1 MNIKNKIAAAS
12 ASAVILS
19 GVLSNAAF
27 ASTNIT
33 ISGNL
38 KKSENKV
45 IVKQANVTAVLQG
58 NAQTVNTVVNSSAS
72 TGGNKANDNM
82 GDVSIKT
89 GNATSKV
96 TVLVGGGSN
105 TATLSCGC
113 AEGATDVK
121 IKDNGKKSKNT
132 VVQKSLDLT
141 LVGQGNIA
149 AVKTGVGSGAE
160 TGDNKANGTGN
171 KGTVEVETKDAKST
185 VDVVVEGGTNVLE

>member
-19 GVLSNAAF
+19 GVMSSAAF
-27 ASTNIT
+27 ASTNVT

-38 KKSENKV
+38 KKSENKA
-45 IVKQANVTAVLQG
+45 IVKNAKVTAVMQG
-58 NAQTVNTVVNSSAS
+58 NVQTVNTVVNSSAS

-82 GDVSIKT
+82 GDVSVKT

-96 TVLVGGGSN
+96 TVVVGGGSN
-105 TATLSCGC
+105 VASLPCGC
-113 AEGATDVK
+113 EEGATDVA
-121 IKDNGKKSKNT
+121 IKNNGKKSKNT

-141 LVGQGNIA
+141 IVGQGNISY
-149 AVKTGVGSGAE
+149 VGTGVSSGAD

>member
-19 GVLSNAAF
+19 GVLTSGAF

-38 KKSENKV
+38 KKSENKA
-45 IVKQANVTAVLQG
+45 IVKNANVTAVFQG
-58 NAQTVNTVVNSSAS
+58 NVQTVNTVVNSSAS

-82 GDVSIKT
+82 GDVSVKT

-96 TVLVGGGSN
+96 TVLVGGNSN
-105 TATLSCGC
+105 TASVSCGC
-113 AEGATDVK
+113 EEGVTDVK
-121 IKDNGKKSKNT
+121 IKNNGKKSKNT

-141 LVGQGNIA
+141 IVGQGNISY
-149 AVKTGVGSGAE
+149 VGTGVGSGAE
-160 TGDNKANGTGN
+160 TGDNKSNGNGTSA
-171 KGTVEVETKDAKST
+171 TVEVETKDAKST
-185 VDVVVEGGTNVLE
+185 ADVVVEGSVNVLE